1 MKTFVVAGYF
11 NSKFGDDSRRYEE
24 ATISRNRVVLDLDG
38 ARKMVAGAA
47 YIAMISNDIS
57 RVKTWQDLSFSTYF
71 DPKKSWTFFL
81 ESLLLKPIG
90 LRRLRDV
97 IIPAKNGL
105 GIFLS
110 VLHELTY

>member
-57 RVKTWQDLSFSTYF
+57 RVKTWQDLSFSTYYILIQ
-71 DPKKSWTFFL
+71 KNR
-81 ESLLLKPIG
+81 G
-90 LRRLRDV
+90 LRE
-97 IIPAKNGL
+97 PFFFWNPY
-105 GIFLS
+105 F
-110 VLHELTY
+110 